1 VTWSVACRA
10 GWRASYCFGN
20 LYRDGQDTSGAH
32 ADRLTLLGVRPII
45 ASLSLGASR
54 LFRVRLRPV
63 RMPLPLQLELSFAG
77 VWQSQLSWS
86 LSLL

>member
-1 VTWSVACRA
+1 MTPSVACRA

-20 LYRDGQDTSGAH
+20 LYRDGQDASGAH

-54 LFRVRLRPV
+54 LFRVR
-63 RMPLPLQLELSFAG
+63 
-77 VWQSQLSWS
+77 
-86 LSLL
+86 

>member
-1 VTWSVACRA
+1 MKQNVGQFRLTFGAPMYYRE

-32 ADRLTLLGVRPII
+32 ADRFTLLGTRSII

-54 LFRVRLRPV
+54 LFRVLI
-63 RMPLPLQLELSFAG
+63 PLS
-77 VWQSQLSWS
+77 
-86 LSLL
+86 